1 MYNLDIMDISDLD
14 IMDIFGM
21 DVQDME
27 DDDEMTFFP
36 NVIEQTHRGERA
48 WDIFSRLL
56 KDRIIILGSS
66 VTDMVANSIIAQLLF
81 LESENPEKDIQI
93 YINSPGGS
101 VTAGMA
107 IYDTIQH
114 VRCPVST
121 ICIGQAASMGAVLLC
136 AGTKGKRYSLPN
148 SRILIHQPLI
158 SGGGISGQATDID
171 LQAKEILRMR
181 RVLNEILS
189 RHSGQ
194 TIERIEKDTDRDY
207 IMSADEAKTYGLIDE
222 VIRRQKD
229 GHPENLPFSE

>member
-1 MYNLDIMDISDLD
+1 MFN
-14 IMDIFGM
+14 
-21 DVQDME
+21 ME
-27 DDDEMTFFP
+27 DEMTFFP

-107 IYDTIQH
+107 IYDTMQH
-114 VRCPVST
+114 VRCPIST

-171 LQAKEILRMR
+171 LQAKEIMRMR
-181 RVLNEILS
+181 KVLNEILS

-194 TIERIEKDTDRDY
+194 TIERIETDTDRDY
-207 IMSADEAKTYGLIDE
+207 IMSADEAVAYGLVDE
-222 VIRRQKD
+222 VIRRQKE
-229 GHPENLPFSE
+229 GHPENRPFTV

>member
-1 MYNLDIMDISDLD
+1 MFN
-14 IMDIFGM
+14 
-21 DVQDME
+21 ME
-27 DDDEMTFFP
+27 DEDEMTFFP

-56 KDRIIILGSS
+56 KDRIVILGSS

-158 SGGGISGQATDID
+158 SGGISGQATDID
-171 LQAKEILRMR
+171 LQAKEIVRMR
-181 RVLNEILS
+181 TVLNQILA

-229 GHPENLPFSE
+229 GHPENTPVSDQP

>member
-14 IMDIFGM
+14 IMDIFSV

-229 GHPENLPFSE
+229 GHTENIPFSA

>member
-1 MYNLDIMDISDLD
+1 MAVYQENMMDELDM
-14 IMDIFGM
+14 MC
-21 DVQDME
+21 DME
-27 DDDEMTFFP
+27 DEDEMTFFP

-56 KDRIIILGSS
+56 KDRIVILGSS

-136 AGTKGKRYSLPN
+136 SGTKGKRYSLPN

-158 SGGGISGQATDID
+158 TGGISGQATDID

-181 RVLNEILS
+181 KVLNEILS

-222 VIRRQKD
+222 VIRRTKE
-229 GHPENLPFSE
+229 GHPENLPFSA